1 MTELFD
7 AAKTFLSS
15 LSTDQLVA
23 LFIGVMALSCAVKF
37 LKDTLST
44 IVSILGVLF
53 ILYFFAPG
61 LYADL
66 IVMLMQA
73 LRWLG
78 SLLQGFRAIDL
89 KDAPGQPG
97 ASFLPLFRIT
107 FFCSSSK

>member
-44 IVSILGVLF
+44 IVSILGILF
-53 ILYFFAPG
+53 ILYFFAPS

-78 SLLQGFRAIDL
+78 SLFAGL
-89 KDAPGQPG
+89 
-97 ASFLPLFRIT
+97 
-107 FFCSSSK
+107 SSH

>member
-44 IVSILGVLF
+44 IVSILGVLV

-78 SLLQGFRAIDL
+78 SLFAGL
-89 KDAPGQPG
+89 
-97 ASFLPLFRIT
+97 
-107 FFCSSSK
+107 SSH

>member
-53 ILYFFAPG
+53 ILYF
-61 LYADL
+61 
-66 IVMLMQA
+66 
-73 LRWLG
+73 
-78 SLLQGFRAIDL
+78 LQGFRAIDL

-107 FFCSSSK
+107 FSAPARSKCHRST

>member
-44 IVSILGVLF
+44 IVSILGVQELVS
-53 ILYFFAPG
+53 
-61 LYADL
+61 
-66 IVMLMQA
+66 IVA
-73 LRWLG
+73 IG
-78 SLLQGFRAIDL
+78 SSGCSQLCSAI
-89 KDAPGQPG
+89 
-97 ASFLPLFRIT
+97 T
-107 FFCSSSK
+107 SSNTAESGDGSEKPELS

>member
-15 LSTDQLVA
+15 LSTDQMVA
-23 LFIGVMALSCAVKF
+23 LFIGVMALSCAVKL

-53 ILYFFAPG
+53 ILYFFAPS

-73 LRWLG
+73 LRWFG
-78 SLLQGFRAIDL
+78 SLFAGL
-89 KDAPGQPG
+89 
-97 ASFLPLFRIT
+97 
-107 FFCSSSK
+107 SSH